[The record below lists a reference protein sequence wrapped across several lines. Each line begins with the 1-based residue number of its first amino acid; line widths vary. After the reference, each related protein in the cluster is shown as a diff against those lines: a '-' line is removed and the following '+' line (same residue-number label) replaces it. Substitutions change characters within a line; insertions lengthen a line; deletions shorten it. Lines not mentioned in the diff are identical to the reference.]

1 VKNERDVWGITKPRQ
16 RSLCRS
22 IDLQG
27 KHKWGMEVLD
37 DQQFTAKIRDGYWV
51 AIFVITLPTL
61 FSPQF
66 IWKDKE

>member
-1 VKNERDVWGITKPRQ
+1 
-16 RSLCRS
+16 
-22 IDLQG
+22 
-27 KHKWGMEVLD
+27 MEVLD